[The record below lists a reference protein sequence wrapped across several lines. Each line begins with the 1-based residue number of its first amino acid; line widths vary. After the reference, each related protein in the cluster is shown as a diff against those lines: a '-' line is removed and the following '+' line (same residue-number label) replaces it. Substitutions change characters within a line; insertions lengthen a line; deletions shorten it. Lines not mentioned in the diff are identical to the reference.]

1 METSLAA
8 LMSKWRNPTPPQP
21 RLLLSSV
28 LETKSDVYPRFIRTN
43 VFSSD
48 GGIRRLGNQLMCDGW
63 SGGNNVEIADTTQS
77 GHQHQHMHSNRGGE
91 TESGKGLCWVCI
103 SYCCACT
110 SAGTTAML
118 HLMIFMGRIKTGRR
132 IKCRYRYA
140 ELHTDPRPPPL
151 PDPLINYNYPTQKP

>member
-1 METSLAA
+1 
-8 LMSKWRNPTPPQP
+8 
-21 RLLLSSV
+21 
-28 LETKSDVYPRFIRTN
+28 
-43 VFSSD
+43 
-48 GGIRRLGNQLMCDGW
+48 MCDGW

-77 GHQHQHMHSNRGGE
+77 GHQHQQQHMHSNRE
-91 TESGKGLCWVCI
+91 GKLNQAKDSVGSVNRTVVLILVRAWL
-103 SYCCACT
+103 
-110 SAGTTAML
+110 M